1 MAAPLFH
8 SNIDDP
14 SPSAVDAEAPF
25 RVSGEL
31 GEKQIKQLA
40 RRVRRGHVGPT
51 SVYYAGVT
59 APAITAG
66 MATIVGASLSRAGV
80 AGEWVV
86 ITSSLVA
93 AMAGITWYLIFM
105 RWSYRHSYGR
115 SSELR
120 KTTHIEADE
129 LGVYLTRGTIRTRIS
144 WDGIDSIATDM
155 KFSRLH
161 VLDGDDVLI
170 PSAWFKNG
178 KERKAAIAHLRA
190 LKAQSEIEA
199 EAA

>member
-1 MAAPLFH
+1 
-8 SNIDDP
+8 
-14 SPSAVDAEAPF
+14 
-25 RVSGEL
+25 
-31 GEKQIKQLA
+31 
-40 RRVRRGHVGPT
+40 
-51 SVYYAGVT
+51 
-59 APAITAG
+59 

-161 VLDGDDVLI
+161 VLDRYVIEHTRWRAPARSLSPSTGSQDQVPPGVQQRGDLTHHKRYL
-170 PSAWFKNG
+170 PNRTRHAPRSRMTARW
-178 KERKAAIAHLRA
+178 AHG
-190 LKAQSEIEA
+190 
-199 EAA
+199 